1 MNGVE
6 AALLRT
12 LCFFDTLSYPPT
24 FAEWVSLVDKKGEK
38 PFTYQELLSTAR
50 SLIASM
56 HVTERAGRIAL
67 PGREVLISEQHKR
80 AQWMPRKIRTARK
93 VTAWLSRLA
102 GVRFV
107 ALCNT
112 TALGCARDE
121 SDLDFFII
129 THAGVLW
136 QTRAFAALPFK
147 LSGRRPVSGKEL
159 PDAIC
164 LSFFIDDDALDLRPL
179 MQLPDDPY
187 FRYWFLSLLPLYD
200 DGVGQELWKAN
211 GMLRERHPGAIPW
224 LVNPDIGIQRPIVR
238 IPAFKALERAAHNAQ
253 EQVLPPEIRAS
264 QGTEKGVIYTDHVL
278 KFHAQDARASVRE
291 SYEARCRE
299 YEVEP

>member
-12 LCFFDTLSYPPT
+12 LCFFDVLFYPPT
-24 FAEWVSLVDKKGEK
+24 FAEWMSLVDRKGEYR
-38 PFTYQELLSTAR
+38 FTEQELLSTAR
-50 SLIASM
+50 ELIALKR
-56 HVTERAGRIAL
+56 VTEQAGRITL
-67 PGREVLISEQHKR
+67 PGREGLVSEQHAR

-93 VTAWLSRLA
+93 VTKWLSRLS

-129 THAGVLW
+129 TRSGVLW
-136 QTRAFAALPFK
+136 QTRALAALPFK

-164 LSFFIDDDALDLRPL
+164 LSFFVDDAALDLHPL

-200 DGVGQELWKAN
+200 DGVGQTLWEAN
-211 GMLRERHPGAIPW
+211 GVLRERHPYAVPW
-224 LVNPDIGIQRPIVR
+224 LVNPDLRIQKPILR
-238 IPAFKALERAAHNAQ
+238 LPGLSLLEQLARKAQ
-253 EQVLPPEIRAS
+253 ERVLPPEIRAS
-264 QGTEKGVIYTDHVL
+264 QGTEKGVIYSDHVL
-278 KFHAQDARASVRE
+278 KFHAQDARASMRE
-291 SYEARCRE
+291 AYETRCHE
-299 YEVEP
+299 YDVEP